1 MERFSTMDD
10 TYRSTVGVVALAV
23 LLVAAGC
30 GQVIGGGPAGPQY
43 QGDASDYLLTAGEV
57 GDSWTENVTRDPN
70 INSSRIES
78 GRVIELTNGS
88 ADLQITVLVFSSAAD
103 SGAFLDEQRQAYDS
117 SGLNATNVSLG
128 DEGIGATVS
137 TGTFLE
143 ARTDNVYVQVIGNV
157 QPETAEGYVRA
168 QFEKLRV
175 AGESDE

>member
-1 MERFSTMDD
+1 MDE
-10 TYRSTVGVVALAV
+10 TYHATAGAIALAL
-23 LLVAAGC
+23 LLVASGC

-43 QGDASDYLLTAGEV
+43 QGAASDYLLTAEEV
-57 GDSWTENVTRDPN
+57 GDGWTENVTRDPN

-88 ADLQITVLVFSSAAD
+88 AELQITVLVFSSAAD
-103 SGAFLDEQRQAYDS
+103 SGAFLDEQRRAYNS

-128 DEGIGATVS
+128 DEGIGTTVS

-157 QPETAEGYVRA
+157 QPKTAEGYVEA

-175 AGESDE
+175 AGESDDE